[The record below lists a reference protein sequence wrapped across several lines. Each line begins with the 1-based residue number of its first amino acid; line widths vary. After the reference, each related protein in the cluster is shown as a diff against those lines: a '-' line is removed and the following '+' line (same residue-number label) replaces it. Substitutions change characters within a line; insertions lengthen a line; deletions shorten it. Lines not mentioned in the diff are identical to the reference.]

1 MDRTESLIDQ
11 FRALP
16 AESDEKRELVAGLGD
31 ILADRPDHPVALPFL
46 ASVAADTEEYDLA
59 RVEATK
65 VLRLW
70 PPTEDTHRQ
79 RAGRALLTVM
89 RGPDDEL
96 VRQYA
101 AMALGPYADDPEVH
115 DAMAA
120 AILDDE
126 DRLVRDNALAALNHA
141 GPSDDRA
148 EVLHRLADDRALGL
162 EAVRI
167 LTTWGREPA
176 A

>member
-1 MDRTESLIDQ
+1 MDRTESLIDEFHAQ
-11 FRALP
+11 P
-16 AESDEKRELVAGLGD
+16 AESERRRELVAGIAD
-31 ILADRPDHPVALPFL
+31 ILTDRPGHPAALTFL

-59 RVEATK
+59 RVEATTA
-65 VLRLW
+65 LRLS
-70 PPTEDTHRQ
+70 PPEDAAQRQ
-79 RAGRALLTVM
+79 RAARALLAVM
-89 RGPDDEL
+89 RGPDEDL

-120 AILDDE
+120 AVLDDE
-126 DRLVRDNALAALNHA
+126 DQLVRDNALAALNHA

-148 EVLHRLADDRALGL
+148 RVLHRLADDRTLGR
-162 EAVRI
+162 EAARI
-167 LTTWGREPA
+167 LTSWGREPA

>member
-1 MDRTESLIDQ
+1 MDRTQSLIDE
-11 FRALP
+11 FRAEP
-16 AESDEKRELVAGLGD
+16 AESDRRRELVAGMSD
-31 ILADRPDHPVALPFL
+31 ILAERPDHPAAVAFL

-59 RVEATK
+59 RVQATTA
-65 VLRLW
+65 LRLS
-70 PPTEDTHRQ
+70 PPTDEAHRQ
-79 RAGRALLTVM
+79 RAARALLAVM
-89 RGPDDEL
+89 RGPDEDL

-120 AILDDE
+120 AVLDDE
-126 DRLVRDNALAALNHA
+126 DQLVRDNALAALSHA

-148 EVLHRLADDRALGL
+148 EVLHRLADDRALGR
-162 EAVRI
+162 EAARI
-167 LTTWGREPA
+167 LTAWGREPA